1 MTRDSLVDLEPPR
14 QLEAPVAVNKEG
26 DVMVKLLHRS
36 PEARNAMQ
44 YLISVEQSYGLVIF
58 NDVARRALTT
68 VMGESALAR
77 SGSAESLRS
86 ASSDLEEEEGGVK
99 RRTVFAPMPAL
110 PVAGAVRAGAGSP
123 APLSPHSSNRTPG
136 SPAQQLPVQPKSLNR
151 SPNNS
156 ARNLAKDLI
165 IQRSEIQR
173 SDIQRS
179 DGSVRSNR
187 SRPPDE
193 LRMEWHS
200 VLLSAGIASERV
212 AVVADVLVFELI
224 EPAQLGLL
232 ETSMLTQLGI
242 SESDSQKILAWH
254 ANQHP

>member
-1 MTRDSLVDLEPPR
+1 
-14 QLEAPVAVNKEG
+14 
-26 DVMVKLLHRS
+26 MVKLLHRS

-44 YLISVEQSYGLVIF
+44 YLVSVEQSYGLVIF

-86 ASSDLEEEEGGVK
+86 ASSDLDEEDGGGGK

-136 SPAQQLPVQPKSLNR
+136 SPAQQLPVQPGKSLNR

-179 DGSVRSNR
+179 DNSVRSNR

-242 SESDSQKILAWH
+242 SEGDSQKILAWH